1 MILKGYRRGGIMKLK
16 ELFKTKTFWSGVLLI
31 AYGILAQDSQ
41 SVLTGLSVIFL
52 RDAMLKKE

>member
-1 MILKGYRRGGIMKLK
+1 MKLK